1 MTCDE
6 FEELLGA
13 YALGAVTPE
22 EQEAARAH
30 LAGCENCKRRL
41 REVRAIVDLL
51 PYSVTQ
57 VNPSESLK
65 ERVLE
70 AIRKEDQATAAQP
83 PQKNQRPRRRRWST
97 RLLAAAAVLMLMLFG
112 GMTAWNVS
120 LQHEVTSLQQQNTSL
135 EQRVGFLQHQVAL
148 IYAIQGSS
156 SVQGAS
162 GKLIYLPGQNITL
175 LVMQG
180 LPQLQGTEVYQGW
193 LIHDKQPTSIG
204 LLSVEN
210 GIASVTYPGNIAG
223 YEVAA
228 VSREP
233 GPAASKNKPA
243 GPVLAVGE
251 LKHAAEEYVF
261 VTHAPHV
268 TCATL

>member
-41 REVRAIVDLL
+41 REVRAVVDLL

-57 VNPSESLK
+57 MNPSDSLK
-65 ERVLE
+65 ERILE
-70 AIRKEDQATAAQP
+70 AIQKQDQTTSAQP
-83 PQKNQRPRRRRWST
+83 VQINQRPRRRGWST
-97 RLLAAAAVLMLMLFG
+97 RLLAAAAVLLFILFG
-112 GMTAWNVS
+112 GMTAWNIS
-120 LQHEVTSLQQQNTSL
+120 LQHEVTSLQQQNIAL
-135 EQRVGFLQHQVAL
+135 ERQVSSLQHQVAL
-148 IYAIQGSS
+148 TYAIQGNPSA
-156 SVQGAS
+156 QGVT
-162 GKLIYLPGQNITL
+162 GKLIYLPEQNITL

-180 LPQLQGTEVYQGW
+180 LPQLPGTEVYQGW
-193 LIHDKQPTSIG
+193 LIHDKQPRSIG
-204 LLSVEN
+204 LLNIEN
-210 GIASVTYPGNIAG
+210 GIASVTYPGNITG

-233 GPAASKNKPA
+233 GPAASNNGPA
-243 GPVLAVGE
+243 GPVVAMGE
-251 LKHAAEEYVF
+251 LKHAAIEYVF
-261 VTHAPHV
+261 VRNAPHV
-268 TCATL
+268 TPAAL

>member
-1 MTCDE
+1 MTCNE

-30 LAGCENCKRRL
+30 LAGCENCKRHL
-41 REVRAIVDLL
+41 REVRAVVDLL

-57 VNPSESLK
+57 MNPSESLK
-65 ERVLE
+65 ERILG
-70 AIRKEDQATAAQP
+70 AIHKEGQTKAAQP
-83 PQKNQRPRRRRWST
+83 VQINQRPRRQRWST
-97 RLLAAAAVLMLMLFG
+97 RLLAAAAVLMFILFG
-112 GMTAWNVS
+112 GMAAWNIS
-120 LQHEVTSLQQQNTSL
+120 LQHEVTSLQQQNTAL
-135 EQRVGFLQHQVAL
+135 ERQVSSLQHQVAL
-148 IYAIQGSS
+148 TYAIQGNPST
-156 SVQGAS
+156 QGVS
-162 GKLIYLPGQNITL
+162 GKLIYLPEQNITL
-175 LVMQG
+175 LVMHG

-193 LIHDKQPTSIG
+193 LIHDRQPRSIG
-204 LLSVEN
+204 LLSIEN
-210 GIASVTYPGNIAG
+210 GIASVTYPGNITG

-233 GPAASKNKPA
+233 GPVASKNGPG

-251 LKHAAEEYVF
+251 LKHAVVEYVF

-268 TCATL
+268 RPAAL

>member
-22 EQEAARAH
+22 EKEAAQAH

-41 REVRAIVDLL
+41 REVRAVVDLL

-57 VNPSESLK
+57 VNPPESLK
-65 ERVLE
+65 ESVLE
-70 AIRKEDQATAAQP
+70 AVRREGQTPASQP
-83 PQKNQRPRRRRWST
+83 LQISQRPRRRRWGT
-97 RLLAAAAVLMLMLFG
+97 RLLAAAAVLMLMLFA

-135 EQRVGFLQHQVAL
+135 ERQVSSLQRQVAL
-148 IYAIQGSS
+148 TYAIQGSPS
-156 SVQGAS
+156 AQGAS
-162 GKLIYLPGQNITL
+162 GKLIYLPEQNITL

-193 LIHDKQPTSIG
+193 LIHDKQPWSIG

-210 GIASVTYPGNIAG
+210 GIASVAYPGNIAG

-228 VSREP
+228 VSKEP
-233 GPAASKNKPA
+233 GPAASKNGPA
-243 GPVLAVGE
+243 GPVVAAGE
-251 LKHAAEEYVF
+251 LRHAAVEYAF
-261 VTHAPHV
+261 VTHAPLV
-268 TCATL
+268 TRSTL

>member
-13 YALGAVTPE
+13 YALGAVTSE
-22 EQEAARAH
+22 EQEAAQAH

-41 REVRAIVDLL
+41 QEARAVVDLL
-51 PYSVTQ
+51 PYSVSQ
-57 VNPSESLK
+57 VNPPEPLK
-65 ERVLE
+65 ERILE
-70 AIRKEDQATAAQP
+70 AIRREDQATAAQP
-83 PQKNQRPRRRRWST
+83 VQINQRPRRRRWGT
-97 RLLAAAAVLMLMLFG
+97 RLLAAAAVLMLILFG
-112 GMTAWNVS
+112 GMTAWNIA
-120 LQHEVTSLQQQNTSL
+120 LQHEVTSLQQQNTAL
-135 EQRVGFLQHQVAL
+135 EQRVGSLQQQVAL

-156 SVQGAS
+156 SAQGAL
-162 GKLIYLPGQNITL
+162 GKLIYLPEQNITL

-180 LPQLQGTEVYQGW
+180 LPQLQGEEVYQGW
-193 LIHDKQPTSIG
+193 LIHDKQARSIG

-233 GPAASKNKPA
+233 GPAASNNGPA
-243 GPVLAVGE
+243 GPVIAAGE
-251 LKHAAEEYVF
+251 LKHAAIEYVF

-268 TCATL
+268 TLAAL